1 MKKAISRFFILCL
14 IIVVADVEAGIGG
27 RISQIDDEIAA
38 FITQSIKQFDIPS
51 IAIGIVDRNGLAW
64 SSGFGYAD
72 QENNILADDKTLY
85 RAGSLAKLLTATAI
99 LQLEETN
106 AIDIDQALSVWLE
119 GFGYRSRFDDPGVIT
134 PRNLLTHHSGLPS
147 NINKGQWTD
156 ERFTRLVAQLRDEH
170 ISYPT
175 NFILNYSNVGYSL
188 LGAMIE
194 QVTSQSFEDYMS
206 ENILEPLGM
215 NSSEFS
221 PYANGSTHFAVGHRW
236 GQQRS
241 NLPVRDIPA
250 LGFNTNV
257 QDMANFISAIL
268 SSGKFQQTR
277 VLSRQ
282 SVKSMFQAQN
292 SRIALDLDQLIGI
305 PWMLGRLETG
315 ERDLVAEHSGSM
327 MNYSSHIMLIPGLD
341 FGLVM
346 LSNTGDI
353 TNQLQIMSEEIVYKI
368 LNEKRRAPINY
379 YTQQHSTAIAKSR
392 HKSTNRYVSNSGVIE
407 LDTKSSEIRTLSQS
421 KKIDLI
427 PLPGGWFGIS
437 PEQQS
442 VLTRISEQTINGHEV
457 MVVEKNGDT
466 RLIGTHVE
474 ADDDRFNWNRYFGDY
489 QILNPDKDFPVT
501 DVRLFRK
508 DKITYLCYRMPLL
521 SEKLILLPIIPV
533 SENEAITQGL
543 GRGRG
548 ETVVSRIVEGEMQ
561 LIFSGFVAKKI
572 PDL

>member
-1 MKKAISRFFILCL
+1 MKKAISRFFILFL
-14 IIVVADVEAGIGG
+14 VIVVADVEAGIGG
-27 RISQIDDEIAA
+27 RVSQIDDEIAA
-38 FITQSIKQFDIPS
+38 YITQSINQFDIPS

-72 QENNILADDKTLY
+72 RENNILADDRTLY

-119 GFGYRSRFDDPGVIT
+119 GFDYRSRFDDPGVIT
-134 PRNLLTHHSGLPS
+134 PRHLLTHHSGLPS

-156 ERFTRLVAQLRDEH
+156 ERFTHLVAQLRDEH

-175 NFILNYSNVGYSL
+175 DFISNYSNVGYSL

-194 QVTSQSFEDYMS
+194 RVSRQSFENYMS
-206 ENILEPLGM
+206 EHILEPLGM
-215 NSSEFS
+215 DSSEFS
-221 PYANGSTHFAVGHRW
+221 SYTDGSTQFAVGHRL

-277 VLSRQ
+277 VLSQQ
-282 SVKSMFQAQN
+282 SIKSMFQAQN
-292 SRIALDLDQLIGI
+292 SRIALDLDESIGI
-305 PWMLGRLETG
+305 PWMLGRLETRK
-315 ERDLVAEHSGSM
+315 RDLVAEHSGSM

-341 FGLVM
+341 FGIVM

-353 TNQLQIMSEEIVYKI
+353 TKQLRIMSEEIVYII
-368 LNEKRRAPINY
+368 LDEKRRTPINY
-379 YTQQHSTAIAKSR
+379 YTPQHSTAIAKPR
-392 HKSTNRYVSNSGVIE
+392 NTSTNRYVSDSGVIE
-407 LDTKSSEIRTLSQS
+407 LDTKNSEIRALSQN
-421 KKIDLI
+421 KKIGLI
-427 PLPGGWFGIS
+427 PLPDGWFGIFS
-437 PEQQS
+437 EHQS
-442 VLTRISEQTINGHEV
+442 VSTRISEQTIDGREV
-457 MVVEKNGDT
+457 MVVETNGDA
-466 RLIGTHVE
+466 RLIGTQVE
-474 ADDDRFNWNRYFGDY
+474 ADNEFNWNRQFGDY

-501 DVRLFRK
+501 DVRVLRK

-521 SEKLILLPIIPV
+521 SEKMIFLPITPV

-543 GRGRG
+543 GRARG
-548 ETVVSRIVEGEMQ
+548 ETVASRIVEGEMQ
-561 LIFSGFVAKKI
+561 LIYSGFVAKKI